1 VRLLALL
8 VFFLLSGALTTGG
21 GEALA
26 QEPQEVAAA
35 AWNEALGTYR
45 EVLEAR
51 DAALR
56 THDVLMDRQEE
67 ARRLDDD
74 ARARDAM
81 RQVHDQGIR
90 VMLLE
95 QQLRIAAD
103 ALRAAGRA
111 YLVALDAREDELLD
125 ALGSAI
131 LPMTRT
137 RLQSQLAELRQEYR
151 EVERESGTPQV
162 GELRPLP
169 DVVVDR
175 RDGPEELR
183 GKAGLLENRAAEYE
197 AVIAGLEREITT
209 RERRLQLERGREDL
223 LAGISRFDDAALTGG
238 GISRS
243 GTEVRPTSLDSVG
256 EVDLSSLPLE
266 DQIALLREYLVLAGE
281 MRNEAL
287 AMARVFRDRAEGVRP

>member
-1 VRLLALL
+1 MKLLALL
-8 VFFLLSGALTTGG
+8 VFSLLSGAFVPGG

-26 QEPQEVAAA
+26 QEPQVVAEA
-35 AWNEALGTYR
+35 AWSEALASYR
-45 EVLEAR
+45 EILEAR

-56 THDVLMDRQEE
+56 THDILMDRQEE
-67 ARRLDDD
+67 ARRSGDD

-95 QQLRIAAD
+95 QQLRMAAD
-103 ALRAAGRA
+103 ALQAAGRA
-111 YLVALDAREDELLD
+111 YLAALEVREEELLD

-137 RLQSQLAELRQEYR
+137 RLQSQIAELRQEYR

-183 GKAGLLENRAAEYE
+183 GKAGLLENRAAEYDS
-197 AVIAGLEREITT
+197 VIAGLEREIST

-223 LAGISRFDDAALTGG
+223 MAGISRFDDAALTGG
-238 GISRS
+238 GIPRS
-243 GTEVRPTSLDSVG
+243 GTEVRPGSMDPVG

-266 DQIALLREYLVLAGE
+266 DQIALLREYLVLARD